1 MFKRLIEVVKIIQGR
16 FHSPE
21 QYARSIG
28 VKIGKNC
35 LIDTRN
41 WPSEPYLIT
50 IGDNVQITHCVSVY
64 CHGGAGYSP
73 ATS

>member
-1 MFKRLIEVVKIIQGR
+1 MLRNR
-16 FHSPE
+16 FYTSE

-50 IGDNVQITHCVSVY
+50 IGDNVQLTRCVSIY
-64 CHGGAGYSP
+64 THGGANYSP
-73 ATS
+73 TASRFRCFREGRD